1 MTHRFEAGDAL
12 VFLGHKYLRA
22 ILNRFGRG
30 GLGWGLG
37 LEKKETSRVVI
48 FTATWGLIEPLLT
61 IIMQGLLYN

>member
-48 FTATWGLIEPLLT
+48 FTAT
-61 IIMQGLLYN
+61 